1 MTMKTIVVASKN
13 PVKIN
18 ATKEAFEKVFP
29 KEKFIVIGSIVPS
42 GVSDQPMS
50 DEETLLGAKNRA
62 QGARKKRVKAD
73 YWVGLEGG
81 IDTFGGD
88 LVTFAWGVILDRVRS
103 GEAKSASML
112 LPKKVVELI
121 HQGKELGDADDI
133 VFNRKNSK
141 QENGT
146 VGILTNDAITRTDL
160 YRDTVILAL
169 IPFLN
174 PTLYPKAR

>member
-1 MTMKTIVVASKN
+1 MKKIIVASKN

-29 KEKFIVIGSIVPS
+29 HTKFAVVGVIVAS

-62 QGARKKRVKAD
+62 TGAKKTKPKAD

-88 LVTFAWGVILDRVRS
+88 LVTFAWGVILDTSRK

-112 LPKKVVELI
+112 LPKKVVDLI

-160 YRDTVILAL
+160 YRDTVVLAL
-169 IPFLN
+169 IPFLH
-174 PTLYPKAR
+174 PTLYTPSLLQ